1 MPEPTTTPKE
11 RDKPAFQPGTP
22 TPEDPRQN
30 EPIHDPPVD
39 PEHDDVERENPV
51 RQGEAAA
58 NEAALRA
65 ARRHVMQR
73 MRTGVRERSGG
84 FDLQR

>member
-1 MPEPTTTPKE
+1 MPAPRTTPKE

-51 RQGEAAA
+51 RRAEDLERDVGGKDSAAD
-58 NEAALRA
+58 
-65 ARRHVMQR
+65 
-73 MRTGVRERSGG
+73 SII
-84 FDLQR
+84 FDETRPVG